1 MKNEKN
7 VIFIFSRA
15 AVYLPKYMQ
24 NLNHDYPLF
33 QEVPSANVVLRKF
46 MVYLTK
52 LCKNCSG
59 MFDSNDC
66 YDGHLRSGVCNTA
79 FICETCRGWVS
90 SPDVVHVCLGDK
102 CIYCRKSVDLNHVCY
117 ITRLD
122 KSLTQSKEWR
132 YIFYDFEST
141 QDEIDPETGLNIH
154 KVNFAVAM
162 VVYPLCLS
170 TWRVLS

>member
-1 MKNEKN
+1 MLLIHI
-7 VIFIFSRA
+7 V
-15 AVYLPKYMQ
+15 M
-24 NLNHDYPLF
+24 
-33 QEVPSANVVLRKF
+33 
-46 MVYLTK
+46 MV
-52 LCKNCSG
+52 
-59 MFDSNDC
+59 MA
-66 YDGHLRSGVCNTA
+66 CNTA

-90 SPDVVHVCLGDK
+90 SPDVVHICLGDK

-162 VVYPLCLS
+162 VVYPLCL
-170 TWRVLS
+170 LGGFCHNCK